1 MWHNWQIWHQRFAL
15 QIFSLIILYLNIVLK
30 ATNRRFNCL
39 HQKAPKLPFCCCWA
53 RLPPKRYLNRIKS
66 LILSL
71 VRLNYHHFVFE
82 SRKNFNRKYIF
93 SFLLHLRW
101 KRNTKCSLL
110 LMHLTP
116 CYFLTFPEA
125 ILRSAENA
133 ALIILEQSMSLIS
146 WLSQ

>member
-1 MWHNWQIWHQRFAL
+1 MVIGSFIA
-15 QIFSLIILYLNIVLK
+15 LNIVLK

-133 ALIILEQSMSLIS
+133 ALISAGDKRTGPEVLPDTHWGCESVP
-146 WLSQ
+146 